1 MKFYTSLFNER
12 LEEIIQSKEPAN
24 LYDPVNYIMTLG
36 GKRIRPALTLMSC
49 HLFGQEPSRALNA
62 ALTIEMFH
70 NFTLIHDDIMD
81 RADVRRGKMTVHK
94 KWDLNTG
101 ILSGD
106 VLMILSFEQ
115 LETYPPELYKELMH
129 IFNKT
134 AIEVCEGQQM
144 DMDFELRTD
153 VGADEYFKMIEYK
166 TAVLLGCALQMGAK
180 IAGASIA
187 DQMAIGDFGVN
198 LGIAFQLQDDYLDSF
213 GGADFG
219 KRIGGDILEAKKTFL
234 YIRTMEQADAKD
246 REKLLSF
253 FKEPMQMSVAVDAE
267 EERLASERIKK
278 VTSLFKKYSANEL
291 LKNEIRT
298 FTDKALERLEGSS
311 LDENGKAPFREFA
324 NFLMQR
330 QI

>member
-12 LEEIIQSKEPAN
+12 LEEILESKEPAN

-36 GKRIRPALTLMSC
+36 GKRIRPALALMSC
-49 HLFGQEPSRALNA
+49 HLFGQEPSKALNA

-106 VLMILSFEQ
+106 VLMILSYEQ
-115 LETYPPELYKELMH
+115 LQTYPPELYKELMH

-180 IAGASIA
+180 IAGASSS

-234 YIRTMEQADAKD
+234 YIRTMERADLKD

-253 FKEPMQMSVAVDAE
+253 FKEPMQMSGAVDAE
-267 EERLASERIKK
+267 EERLASERIEE
-278 VTSLFKKYSANEL
+278 VTSLFKKYGANEL

-311 LDENGKAPFREFA
+311 LDEKGKAPFREFA